1 VLCVVDRRVL
11 SGIIFIDRNIL
22 GWCDTP
28 KDFEPHKTHY
38 IRWKLWSDMG
48 VFARVMIGLAAEE
61 P

>member
-1 VLCVVDRRVL
+1 
-11 SGIIFIDRNIL
+11 L